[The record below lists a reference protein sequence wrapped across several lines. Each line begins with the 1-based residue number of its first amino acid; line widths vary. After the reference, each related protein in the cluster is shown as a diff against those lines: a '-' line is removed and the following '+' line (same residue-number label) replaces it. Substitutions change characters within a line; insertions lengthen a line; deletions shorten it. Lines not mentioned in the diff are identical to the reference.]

1 LKSQI
6 LKFEIP
12 WLSVTQNPPDTHTH
26 LIKFHKNPH
35 PMPTK
40 PITFDLVREIALTL
54 PGVEVSTSYGAPSL
68 KVRRKLL
75 ACRAINKSA
84 EPDTLVVHV
93 DLAQRAHLL
102 ASEPQI
108 YYLTDHY
115 APHPLILVRLSKIKQ
130 PALKKLLRTACEL
143 LTPKPKTSRPK
154 SPS

>member
-1 LKSQI
+1 
-6 LKFEIP
+6 
-12 WLSVTQNPPDTHTH
+12 
-26 LIKFHKNPH
+26 
-35 PMPTK
+35 MPSK
-40 PITFDLVREIALTL
+40 PIDFGLVREIALTF

-102 ASEPQI
+102 ATEPHI

-115 APHPLILVRLSKIKQ
+115 ANHPLILVRLSQIKKT
-130 PALKKLLRTACEL
+130 ALKKLLRTACEL
-143 LTPKPKTSRPK
+143 LTPKPKITK
-154 SPS
+154 EAIKI

>member
-1 LKSQI
+1 
-6 LKFEIP
+6 
-12 WLSVTQNPPDTHTH
+12 
-26 LIKFHKNPH
+26 
-35 PMPTK
+35 MPRQ
-40 PITFDLVREIALTL
+40 PIDFDLVREIALTL
-54 PGVEVSTSYGAPSL
+54 PGVEVSTSHGAPSL

-102 ASEPQI
+102 DSEPHI

-130 PALKKLLRTACEL
+130 PALKKLLRAACEL
-143 LTPKPKTSRPK
+143 LTQSQKPAAQKAHHSLRTSNPMGHISPIRPI
-154 SPS
+154 SPFPFSRI